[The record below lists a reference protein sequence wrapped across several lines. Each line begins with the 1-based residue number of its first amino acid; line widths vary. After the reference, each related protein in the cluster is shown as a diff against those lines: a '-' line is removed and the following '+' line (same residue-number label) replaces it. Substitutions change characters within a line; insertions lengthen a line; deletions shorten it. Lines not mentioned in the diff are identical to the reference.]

1 MASIRFEHLWA
12 SPNTVLGLLLAGLVR
27 LTGGEV
33 RIIEGVL
40 EAQGGLPA
48 AGLRRIL
55 PRDGGVAAIALGHVV
70 VGRDRGCLERTRCHE
85 RVHVRHAEVWGP
97 AFLPAYFLAGA
108 WAGLRGR
115 RPYLDNPFE
124 RSAREAEA
132 RIPKGGTA

>member
-12 SPNTVLGLLLAGLVR
+12 SPNTLLGLLLAGLVR

-55 PRDGGVAAIALGHVV
+55 PRRGGVAAIALEEKFS
-70 VGRDRGCLERTRCHE
+70 DC
-85 RVHVRHAEVWGP
+85 
-97 AFLPAYFLAGA
+97 
-108 WAGLRGR
+108 
-115 RPYLDNPFE
+115 
-124 RSAREAEA
+124 
-132 RIPKGGTA
+132 